1 MSIINF
7 TNRRTVLLTGA
18 GGVVGQALLEQL
30 GDHNIICLTHRK
42 PVTGRGVLGIRG
54 DLTAPRF
61 GLDREEYDD
70 LAGRIDAI
78 VHCAAI
84 TGFSV
89 DKGATEDLNVR
100 GTAEILALAERAG
113 VPLHHVS
120 TAFVARKDL
129 ARDTGST
136 ARPEVYLDS
145 KRAAEH
151 LVRESGVAA
160 NIIRPSVV
168 IGDSVTGRIAQ
179 FQGLHGI
186 AGAMLKNALPLVP
199 LRPDA
204 RVDFI
209 PQDLL
214 ARAIA
219 GLVRAGTQAGTVGGD
234 YWITAGEAALTA
246 GRIVELALETGRSLG
261 LELDLPRLV
270 SQDMVDRLI
279 RPVFI
284 DPLPDKQRRRFDDML
299 AMTVLF
305 CTPEPF
311 ACCCDRVPGLAALTP
326 AELEGAFVASLRYYA
341 EAKGLARRVAA

>member
-7 TNRRTVLLTGA
+7 TTRRTVLLTGA

-30 GDHNIICLTHRK
+30 GDVNVICLTHNT
-42 PVTGRGVLGIRG
+42 PVTGRNVLGIRG

-78 VHCAAI
+78 VHCAAV
-84 TGFSV
+84 TGFTV

-168 IGDSVTGRIAQ
+168 IGDAVTGRIAQ
-179 FQGLHGI
+179 FQGLHSI
-186 AGAMLKNALPLVP
+186 AGAMLKNAVPLVP
-199 LRPDA
+199 LQQEA

-219 GLVRAGTQAGTVGGD
+219 GLVRAGTVGGD
-234 YWITAGEAALTA
+234 YWITGGEAALTA

-261 LELDLPRLV
+261 LELDMPRLV

-284 DPLPDKQRRRFDDML
+284 DPLPDRQRRRFDDML
-299 AMTVLF
+299 AMTALF

-311 ACCCDRVPGLAALTP
+311 MCCCDRVPGLAALTP
-326 AELEGAFVASLRYYA
+326 AELEGAFVTSLRYYA